1 MLTQEQNVRFTQ
13 VGPGTPGGELMRRY
27 WHPVAAGIDLN
38 PKTPTKLVRL
48 LGEDFALFR
57 TLEGELG
64 LLAPRCAHRSTSL
77 VQGIPEPNGIRC
89 AYHGWVYGL
98 DGACVD
104 MPNEPNEQFKDK
116 VSVRSYHV
124 EELGGVIF
132 AYVGPDPAPLLPRWD
147 LLAWDNI
154 GRRLTFTEVPAN
166 WLQCQE
172 NSLDPVHFEWLHG
185 YYGRYVRDREQ
196 GGVDEQITDWAA
208 GTGAWNRQFS
218 KPHTR
223 IGFDRFE
230 HGIIKRRVTEGIDEE
245 HEDWRIGHP
254 IGFPNFVR
262 VGAGWDHSIQW
273 RVPMDDEHTLHVRYM
288 CHLPKPGEVI
298 DHPEI
303 VPSETVPIW
312 DENGKYVLD
321 LVPHQDHMVWIAQ
334 GAITDRTHE
343 MLNSIDVGVILFR
356 RMLEEQIAIVEDGG
370 DPINTF
376 RDAAENQC
384 IVLPQEDSFFPGDDR
399 PGGPFADLRRGEP
412 DVDMTLSTAYAHRGE

>member
-1 MLTQEQNVRFTQ
+1 
-13 VGPGTPGGELMRRY
+13 
-27 WHPVAAGIDLN
+27 
-38 PKTPTKLVRL
+38 
-48 LGEDFALFR
+48 
-57 TLEGELG
+57 
-64 LLAPRCAHRSTSL
+64 
-77 VQGIPEPNGIRC
+77 
-89 AYHGWVYGL
+89 
-98 DGACVD
+98 
-104 MPNEPNEQFKDK
+104 
-116 VSVRSYHV
+116 
-124 EELGGVIF
+124 
-132 AYVGPDPAPLLPRWD
+132 
-147 LLAWDNI
+147 
-154 GRRLTFTEVPAN
+154 
-166 WLQCQE
+166 
-172 NSLDPVHFEWLHG
+172 
-185 YYGRYVRDREQ
+185 
-196 GGVDEQITDWAA
+196 
-208 GTGAWNRQFS
+208 
-218 KPHTR
+218 
-223 IGFDRFE
+223 
-230 HGIIKRRVTEGIDEE
+230 VTEGIDEE

-288 CHLPKPGEVI
+288 CQLPKPGEVI